1 MWASRRL
8 DVARAGAATPYSN
21 TSWLGPPFHR
31 AGTRA
36 RLAAMGSTA
45 SLQVAGHLVDRARL
59 AEICARYG
67 VAELYVFGSA
77 ARGEAGDA
85 SDVDVLY
92 VLAPGSR
99 LGFAVNQLED
109 ELVEL
114 FGRPVDLIAKKALH
128 PRLRATVLAEAQL
141 LHAA

>member
-1 MWASRRL
+1 M
-8 DVARAGAATPYSN
+8 GTTP
-21 TSWLGPPFHR
+21 TV
-31 AGTRA
+31 
-36 RLAAMGSTA
+36 
-45 SLQVAGHLVDRARL
+45 QVAGHRVDRAHL
-59 AEICARYG
+59 SEICARYG

-77 ARGEAGDA
+77 ARGEASDA

-99 LGFAVNQLED
+99 LGFAINRLED

-114 FGRPVDLIAKKALH
+114 FGRPVDLVAKKGLH
-128 PRLRATVLAEAQL
+128 PRLRAAVLAEAQL

>member
-1 MWASRRL
+1 
-8 DVARAGAATPYSN
+8 
-21 TSWLGPPFHR
+21 
-31 AGTRA
+31 
-36 RLAAMGSTA
+36 MGSTA